1 MGEGWFRWRIRKQIP
16 ELNSS
21 TLLDIKTRSDRAFAV
36 HYRKYIEKYHN
47 DKVKE
52 FLTFILQRYE
62 KDGVKEM
69 GSDKLSSLIK
79 LSGMDMRELKEA
91 CFRWCKYS

>member
-1 MGEGWFRWRIRKQIP
+1 VR
-16 ELNSS
+16 
-21 TLLDIKTRSDRAFAV
+21 
-36 HYRKYIEKYHN
+36 
-47 DKVKE
+47 E
-52 FLTFILQRYE
+52 FLDFILEWYK

-91 CFRWCKYS
+91 FEMDGVNVRDGYFGLQREIYR